1 MELGPVTH
9 SSLAYANQEFQA
21 DTINEDIPEQ
31 VENQQVNLEN
41 DPLDSQQGEEP
52 RLDDV
57 KGVIRLLQEGHFKGV
72 ADVRLRINF
81 HYELQAMENAA
92 KEELAQGEVQQ
103 FEGVVSGHIELFLQP
118 PPDPD
123 ASDGE
128 TTENDIVVLQ
138 EAVVMFSAD
147 DIIAMQD
154 AVDTFTATK
163 GQFATDPVEDLTVRF
178 DNLVIAIQG
187 FTQPLVGAEGDVPE
201 LVNTSLPSPGDEPAV
216 DDLPPVTGPMM
227 ENPDTEPVSDKGA
240 DEPVVAEEPG
250 TDSTSVWDSL
260 VSELKELFK
269 GFLTDLDEKTA
280 SFSLLPELSAPSGM
294 GKAYDKFLAAYQEL
308 KGDQPSPEIQ
318 PESVNVLV

>member
-9 SSLAYANQEFQA
+9 SSLAYASQEFQA

-57 KGVIRLLQEGHFKGV
+57 KGVIRQLQEGHFKGV

-92 KEELAQGEVQQ
+92 QEELAQGEVQQ
-103 FEGVVSGHIELFLQP
+103 FEGVVLGHIEFFLQP

-147 DIIAMQD
+147 DITAMQD

-187 FTQPLVGAEGDVPE
+187 FTQPLAGAEGDVPE
-201 LVNTSLPSPGDEPAV
+201 LVNTSLPSPE
-216 DDLPPVTGPMM
+216 
-227 ENPDTEPVSDKGA
+227 
-240 DEPVVAEEPG
+240 DEPVVAEETG